1 MISQT
6 VRYALRIV
14 GFLADHQGE
23 WVQGREVAAAT
34 GIPANYL
41 SKILNQLRKSGLV
54 RSQKGWGGGFLLR
67 DEILGVPIVDVVEAI
82 EGRKDDSGCIFELRE
97 CDAQNPCP
105 LHGPWERI
113 RGELD
118 AMMRGV
124 RVGDLR
130 SRPAAGDKRHFFW

>member
-14 GFLADHQGE
+14 GFLADHQGK
-23 WVQGREVAAAT
+23 WVRGREVAAAT

-41 SKILNQLRKSGLV
+41 SKILNSLRKAGLV
-54 RSQKGWGGGFLLR
+54 DSQKGWGGGFVLR
-67 DEILGVPIVDVVEAI
+67 DETLSAPIIAVVEAI
-82 EGRKDDSGCIFELRE
+82 EGRRDNTGCVFELRE

-105 LHGPWERI
+105 LHFHWERV

-118 AMMRGV
+118 SMLRDV
-124 RVGDLR
+124 RVSDLR
-130 SRPAAGDKRHFFW
+130 STSGGGEKRHYFW